1 MGEML
6 FDSNRARKILKE
18 ANIDI
23 VIVDRPENFS
33 YISGI
38 TRPLENRIVREYINY
53 ALLTSDSQVSLI
65 IGWFELESAEEETWV
80 TDIFPFRP
88 FADESVGTDADQQR
102 GSSAETTVARRIS
115 ELGLDSSRIGFDE
128 KFTPISVH
136 ETIRA
141 LLPKAHFVPATHI
154 LEQLRQV
161 KTEVEIERLTEAG
174 RIVDEAYRAMW
185 SGLENGVT
193 EQELAKLA
201 HETFVREGAPRIS
214 FMHCGAGVRSSF
226 ECLPPSENHIVPGEL
241 IRWDMGVCWRGYHSD
256 IGRTFVIGKPLTEHT
271 EIYGRIHDAYQKTI
285 ESMKPGIAGCEV
297 YKIFQQGMGSLFDI
311 TPLVWVG
318 HGLGVELHEPPY
330 LGATMTEPLEPG
342 MVFAVEIV
350 FVFSGREGYHV
361 EDPIL
366 ITEDGN
372 RRLIDLPNEQL
383 NVLG

>member
-88 FADESVGTDADQQR
+88 FADESVGTDTDQQR

-161 KTEVEIERLTEAG
+161 KTEVEIDRLTEAG

-193 EQELAKLA
+193 EQELA
-201 HETFVREGAPRIS
+201 
-214 FMHCGAGVRSSF
+214 
-226 ECLPPSENHIVPGEL
+226 
-241 IRWDMGVCWRGYHSD
+241 
-256 IGRTFVIGKPLTEHT
+256 
-271 EIYGRIHDAYQKTI
+271 
-285 ESMKPGIAGCEV
+285 
-297 YKIFQQGMGSLFDI
+297 
-311 TPLVWVG
+311 
-318 HGLGVELHEPPY
+318 LG
-330 LGATMTEPLEPG
+330 
-342 MVFAVEIV
+342 
-350 FVFSGREGYHV
+350 
-361 EDPIL
+361 DPI
-366 ITEDGN
+366 D
-372 RRLIDLPNEQL
+372 
-383 NVLG
+383 